1 MIENAF
7 LEERRDQIIKVVEER
22 GRVSTKELSDLMDTS
37 VVTIRNDI
45 NELADRGLIVKT
57 HGGAVSFSKVAN
69 YEPSSAIKSLNKV
82 KEKMGIAKKAAEL
95 ILSGEVIILDSGSTT
110 FEIAKLLQHRSDI
123 TVVTNDIQIADFLSR
138 NSNVEVVVS
147 GGTKAKGV
155 FTLSGPITM
164 KFFES
169 LHADKLFLG
178 CDGIDLDIG
187 ITNRILDESGIKKA
201 MIDATEKVIAVADSS
216 KLGNKFFARVCPI
229 SRINKLII
237 DEMSEED
244 KKKAISLGLDFVIA

>member
-1 MIENAF
+1 MIESAF
-7 LEERRDQIIKVVEER
+7 LEERREQIIRVVEEK

-57 HGGAVSFSKVAN
+57 HGGAISYSKVAN
-69 YEPSSAIKSLNKV
+69 YEPSSAVKSLNKV
-82 KEKMGIAKKAAEL
+82 KEKVRIARKATEH

-110 FEIAKLLQHRSDI
+110 FEIAKLLQHRNDI
-123 TVVTNDIQIADFLSR
+123 TVVTNDIQIADYLSR

-147 GGTKAKGV
+147 GGKKSKDV
-155 FTLSGPITM
+155 FTLSGPITL
-164 KFFES
+164 KFFET
-169 LHADKLFLG
+169 LYADKLFLG

-187 ITNRILDESGIKKA
+187 VTNRILDEAGIKKA
-201 MIDATEKVIAVADSS
+201 MIEASEKVIAVADSS
-216 KLGNKFFARVCPI
+216 KLGNKFFAKVCPI
-229 SRINKLII
+229 SKISKLII

-244 KKKAISLGLDFVIA
+244 RVKANAVGLEYEIA